1 MPRVFGRAAKMSLPR
16 YRAVSP
22 NIGFVD
28 TPGHSNT
35 SAASNPDHTTIS
47 SEILMRLGPRF
58 SFICVLSLRPL
69 SSASSLLT
77 VLQPQETK
85 PLTCQPRPSYAF
97 RTVSVTVYFWN
108 DEVRLQRALS
118 HYAGYRRTAPQPGPA
133 FDRPAFDA
141 SASRPSLP
149 GRRAAGRSPRRHH
162 RRLDSSLFAPPR
174 QPAQR
179 RGRRAYYRS
188 QRAPPGAGN
197 ARLGSEP
204 LPRIHLLHFRSL
216 PRRL

>member
-28 TPGHSNT
+28 TPGHSDT

-58 SFICVLSLRPL
+58 SFMCILSHLRPL
-69 SSASSLLT
+69 SSASSLST
-77 VLQPQETK
+77 VLQPQQTK
-85 PLTCQPRPSYAF
+85 PLTCQPLPSYAF

-108 DEVRLQRALS
+108 DEVRPQRALG
-118 HYAGYRRTAPQPGPA
+118 HYAGYRRTAPQPGSA
-133 FDRPAFDA
+133 FDGPACDGSACDEPAPRPPIPRR
-141 SASRPSLP
+141 RP
-149 GRRAAGRSPRRHH
+149 AGRSPGRHH
-162 RRLDSSLFAPPR
+162 RRRDSSLFAPPP

-179 RGRRAYYRS
+179 
-188 QRAPPGAGN
+188 
-197 ARLGSEP
+197 
-204 LPRIHLLHFRSL
+204 
-216 PRRL
+216 